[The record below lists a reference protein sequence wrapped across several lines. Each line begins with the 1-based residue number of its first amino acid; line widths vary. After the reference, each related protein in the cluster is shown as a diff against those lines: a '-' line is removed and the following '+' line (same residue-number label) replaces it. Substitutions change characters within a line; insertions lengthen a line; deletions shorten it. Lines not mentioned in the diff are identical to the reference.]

1 MTTTLLLLDVDSVLI
16 DPQGYRVALRST
28 IDHFAQAMGQPP
40 VALTLEENM
49 LFEACGITSE
59 WDSAP
64 MCVGALLAE
73 TLRRQPDLA
82 RPSVT
87 ETLAAI
93 REAGGAVPRP
103 DLAALARAV
112 FAATPEGTP
121 STATIWRLLQ
131 ERTPEAAHPLL
142 AELFNKNHLPS
153 SPTTRVFQQIALGSA
168 RFTQIYGQPADFE
181 AESALLAH
189 DRPLLTPATRDRLLA
204 RIASEGWGAAIYT
217 ARPSLPPADLPDG
230 QRELRGHS
238 PDADLA
244 AEQLGLDGLP
254 LIAIGRL
261 SWLAQRRGRDV
272 ANYAKPSPV
281 QALAAIGAA
290 ASGTEAAA
298 LEAAAAL
305 VESGELVGP
314 LAALAGQPFRV
325 VVFEDSRGGIQGVRS
340 AVELL
345 RRAGLDVACEA
356 VGIAYE
362 PSKREALYPVAGRVV
377 DDVNEA
383 LEAYLAS

>member
-40 VALTLEENM
+40 VDLTLEENTF
-49 LFEACGITSE
+49 FEACGITSE

-73 TLRRQPDLA
+73 ALRLKPDLA
-82 RPSVT
+82 RPSVI

-93 REAGGAVPRP
+93 REAGGVVPRP
-103 DLAALARAV
+103 DLVAVARAV
-112 FAATPEGTP
+112 FAATPEGAP

-142 AELFNKNHLPS
+142 AELFIKNHLPG

-168 RFTQIYGQPADFE
+168 RFAQTYGQPADFE

-189 DRPLLTPATRDRLLA
+189 DRPLLAPDTRDRLLA
-204 RIASEGWGAAIYT
+204 RVATDGWGAAIYT

-230 QRELRGHS
+230 QREQRDHS

-244 AEQLGLDGLP
+244 AEQLGLGRLP
-254 LIAIGRL
+254 LIGIGRL

-272 ANYAKPSPV
+272 ANYAKPLPV

-305 VESGELVGP
+305 AESGKLVGP
-314 LAALAGQPFRV
+314 LAALAGQPFHV
-325 VVFEDSRGGIQGVRS
+325 VVFEDSRGGIQAVRS

-345 RRAGLDVACEA
+345 RRAGLDVSCEA

-383 LEAYLAS
+383 LEIYLAS